1 MNTAQHDDATKLI
14 KYVHMQ
20 RLIQREGHLIVIDEG
35 TAATAED
42 GSRSRTS
49 ESRILAVNPNY
60 VID

>member
-1 MNTAQHDDATKLI
+1 MLLNLLI
-14 KYVHMQ
+14 YVHMQ

-35 TAATAED
+35 AAAVAGDGPAARRTA
-42 GSRSRTS
+42 

>member
-1 MNTAQHDDATKLI
+1 MYA
-14 KYVHMQ
+14 HMQ

-35 TAATAED
+35 TAAAAED
-42 GSRSRTS
+42 GSGARRTS

>member
-1 MNTAQHDDATKLI
+1 M
-14 KYVHMQ
+14 YVRLQ

-42 GSRSRTS
+42 GSGTRRTS

-60 VID
+60 VVD